1 MSQLVHGLTVRNSLW
16 TVAALVI
23 IVAGLKAAG
32 AVLVPFLVAVF
43 LAIICAPAVR
53 ALRERRVPNIVA
65 VLLVLL
71 GMMTLLVGA
80 GALFA
85 ETVNEF
91 SREAP
96 KYQERVTGMAHD
108 GAAFLSGA
116 MGSRQLGLSTDKLF
130 DAVDPGA
137 IMSLVGTSMEALAGV
152 MSNAVL
158 VILTMAFILLE
169 ASSVPVKLRLL
180 AGHSDADISGFTRLA
195 KDVQRYLAIKTGVA
209 IATGLLVGGWA
220 AVLDVDFAVLWGL
233 LAFMLN
239 YIPNIGVMIA
249 AVPAVLLALVQHGL
263 GTGVALAIGYLV
275 VGMVVGNA
283 IEPALMGRRLGLSTL
298 VVFLS
303 LVVWGW
309 LWGSIGMLLSVPLTM
324 VLKIMLESSNRW
336 SPWAILLDTPEE
348 AAELAA
354 AAAARVPASAEESSP
369 DEGARV
375 TDEPVSP
382 AATDSLPPSG
392 GTPA

>member
-1 MSQLVHGLTVRNSLW
+1 MTQLGPGMSVRNSLW

-32 AVLVPFLVAVF
+32 PVLVPFLVAVF
-43 LAIICAPAVR
+43 LSLICAPAVR
-53 ALRERRVPNIVA
+53 ALRNRRVPNLAA

-71 GMMTLLVGA
+71 GLMALLVAA
-80 GALFA
+80 GAVFA
-85 ETVNEF
+85 GTINEF

-96 KYQERVTGMAHD
+96 KYEELVSTMAHD
-108 GAAFLSGA
+108 AGSLLSGSL
-116 MGSRQLGLSTDKLF
+116 GGRLGLTADKLF
-130 DAVDPGA
+130 SAADPGA
-137 IMSLVGTSMEALAGV
+137 IMSLVGTSMEALAAV

-158 VILTMAFILLE
+158 VILTIAFILLE
-169 ASSVPVKLRLL
+169 ASSIPVKIRLL
-180 AGHSDADISGFTRLA
+180 AGHSHADISGFGRIA

-209 IATGLLVGGWA
+209 IATGTLVGVWA

-249 AVPAVLLALVQHGL
+249 AVPAVLLALVQHGV
-263 GTGVALAIGYLV
+263 GTALALGVGYLV

-309 LWGSIGMLLSVPLTM
+309 LWGSVGMLLSVPLTM

-348 AAELAA
+348 TTELAEAA
-354 AAAARVPASAEESSP
+354 AAGKAPPTSPLSLQPPPPAPSTEEDDA
-369 DEGARV
+369 DE
-375 TDEPVSP
+375 DW
-382 AATDSLPPSG
+382 
-392 GTPA
+392 